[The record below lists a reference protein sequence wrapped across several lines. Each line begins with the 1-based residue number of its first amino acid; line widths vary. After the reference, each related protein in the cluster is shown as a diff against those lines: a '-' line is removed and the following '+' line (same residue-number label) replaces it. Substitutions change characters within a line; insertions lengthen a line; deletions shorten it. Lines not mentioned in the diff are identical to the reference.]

1 MRNFN
6 ASYYSPEVEALYYQE
21 YKREDGHADFEYSRR
36 KFAQLDI
43 EEKQRSELIKQAF
56 DRMNAHWRDNRYHW
70 RRENGK
76 RFFKK
81 KLIPYEKRYE
91 KPKNG
96 FVSEGPLHFV
106 RAKNETEPR
115 QKEKYRFKVRNRSL
129 RVRTSRF
136 LSLLLKVIVGL
147 IVIGLII
154 WGGGNF
160 IIQTFFPSSVDTSSI
175 ESDVFKLINVERANR
190 GLPTLLEDKALVTI
204 AVGWSESLAET
215 GELTHGDFA
224 SRIAGIGYSQYSC
237 GEIIAEHGGWSIW
250 TPSLGREFV
259 DMWLNSPK
267 HYEIMMTHSSGYMG
281 VGVCKGRSGFFA
293 VVDFRFS

>member
-1 MRNFN
+1 MRN
-6 ASYYSPEVEALYYQE
+6 
-21 YKREDGHADFEYSRR
+21 
-36 KFAQLDI
+36 
-43 EEKQRSELIKQAF
+43 ELIKQAF
-56 DRMNAHWRDNRYHW
+56 DRMNAHWRDNRYRW
-70 RRENGK
+70 RREKRK

-81 KLIPYEKRYE
+81 KPIPHEKRFE
-91 KPKNG
+91 KPKSE

-115 QKEKYRFKVRNRSL
+115 QKEKNRFKVRNRSL

-147 IVIGLII
+147 IVIGLIM

-190 GLPTLLEDKALVTI
+190 GLPTLLEDKALATI
-204 AVGWSESLAET
+204 AVGWSKSLAEN

-224 SRIAGIGYSQYSC
+224 SRI
-237 GEIIAEHGGWSIW
+237 
-250 TPSLGREFV
+250 R
-259 DMWLNSPK
+259 
-267 HYEIMMTHSSGYMG
+267 
-281 VGVCKGRSGFFA
+281 
-293 VVDFRFS
+293 